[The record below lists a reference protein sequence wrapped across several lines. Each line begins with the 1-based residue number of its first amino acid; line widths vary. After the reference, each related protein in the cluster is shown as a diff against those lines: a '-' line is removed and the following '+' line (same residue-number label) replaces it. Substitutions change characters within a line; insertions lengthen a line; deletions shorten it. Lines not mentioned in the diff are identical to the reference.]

1 MVSRFQISP
10 GYMSSVK
17 LKTGARTQFPAGGGE
32 FNINTIIII
41 IIPADVLQFWMVRD
55 VLLVHSYLLSRSEQ
69 KQEQQFHP
77 RSPHPQQVFN
87 YDQLRAESRTQQL
100 NCVSVT
106 VCVSGRLLLLNAVD
120 QRRPSQGSFKWWVVT
135 GMESTK
141 KGFCGRM
148 I

>member
-1 MVSRFQISP
+1 
-10 GYMSSVK
+10 MSSVK

-55 VLLVHSYLLSRSEQ
+55 DDDDVLPVHSYLLSMNCVRSEQ
-69 KQEQQFHP
+69 EQEQQFHP

-87 YDQLRAESRTQQL
+87 YDQLRAESRTQQQL

-106 VCVSGRLLLLNAVD
+106 VCVDGRLLLLNAVD

-135 GMESTK
+135 GSRQK
-141 KGFCGRM
+141 KDFVAE
-148 I
+148 

>member
-1 MVSRFQISP
+1 
-10 GYMSSVK
+10 MSSVK

-41 IIPADVLQFWMVRD
+41 IIIPADVLQFWMVRNDDDD
-55 VLLVHSYLLSRSEQ
+55 VLPVHSYLLSMNCVRSEQ

-87 YDQLRAESRTQQL
+87 YDQLRAESRTQQQL

-106 VCVSGRLLLLNAVD
+106 VCVDGRLLLLNAVD